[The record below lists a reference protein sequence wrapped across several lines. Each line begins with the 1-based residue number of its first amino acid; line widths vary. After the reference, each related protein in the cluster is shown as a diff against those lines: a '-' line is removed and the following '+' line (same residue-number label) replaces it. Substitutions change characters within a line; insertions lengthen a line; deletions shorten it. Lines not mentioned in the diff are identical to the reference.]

1 MSYLFL
7 ETASGLHSVHA
18 CAGTG
23 EEFKTPV
30 AGKYQI
36 QCWGAS
42 GGDSK
47 EDNVSSGW
55 TKLVL
60 GGRGGYCFGIT
71 TLHDDVY
78 VFVGEKGVPHVGEGG
93 TGKET
98 FNGGGKQGYIYY
110 NGSGGGGTD
119 IRLKY
124 ASLWKNFESL
134 KSRIIVAGGGG
145 GAQHYMIGS
154 PGGNGGGLIGDDG
167 NSSCA
172 EDTSHPVNRNI
183 TPPTGGTQTS
193 GGNAGYTW
201 ETKAYSGGFGYGGN
215 NEPTN
220 DHGGGGGG
228 GYYGGGG
235 GAMRGGA
242 VSSGAGGSSFISGY
256 TGCNAISKNSTENNI
271 VHTGQPNHYSGYV
284 FSNAVMK
291 AGNEVMPSPKGGT
304 ETGHTGNGY
313 VIIHQL

>member
-1 MSYLFL
+1 MY
-7 ETASGLHSVHA
+7 
-18 CAGTG
+18 
-23 EEFKTPV
+23 
-30 AGKYQI
+30 
-36 QCWGAS
+36 
-42 GGDSK
+42 
-47 EDNVSSGW
+47 
-55 TKLVL
+55 
-60 GGRGGYCFGIT
+60 
-71 TLHDDVY
+71 
-78 VFVGEKGVPHVGEGG
+78 VGERGIPYIGNIG
-93 TGKET
+93 TGKGT
-98 FNGGGKQGYIYY
+98 FNGGGKQGCVYY
-110 NGSGGGGTD
+110 NGSGGGASD
-119 IRLKY
+119 IRLTY
-124 ASLWKNFESL
+124 SLLWKNFESL

-145 GAQHYMIGS
+145 GAQHYLIGS

-172 EDTSHPVNRNI
+172 EDTSHPVNINI

-220 DHGGGGGG
+220 NHGGGGGG

-256 TGCNAISKNSTENNI
+256 TGCNAISESSTENNI

-313 VIIHQL
+313 AIIHQL